1 MKTRRQFY
9 FSGGQRT
16 ERRTC
21 AVRRHVARSASARAR
36 GYGFHH
42 VQDWWTDS
50 FRPARVARRAGFVRA
65 DVPEHTAREDTIIFP
80 AWHKSLSQSD
90 YEKMG
95 DKFEDIERQQ
105 FGHDGFGDAV
115 KQIGAIE
122 QALNVAD
129 LAQFTAAAPPKG

>member
-1 MKTRRQFY
+1 MSRT
-9 FSGGQRT
+9 GGQT
-16 ERRTC
+16 L
-21 AVRRHVARSASARAR
+21 SDPR
-36 GYGFHH
+36 GLP
-42 VQDWWTDS
+42 DALDS
-50 FRPARVARRAGFVRA
+50 FVLMYQ
-65 DVPEHTAREDTIIFP
+65 EHTAREDTIIFP